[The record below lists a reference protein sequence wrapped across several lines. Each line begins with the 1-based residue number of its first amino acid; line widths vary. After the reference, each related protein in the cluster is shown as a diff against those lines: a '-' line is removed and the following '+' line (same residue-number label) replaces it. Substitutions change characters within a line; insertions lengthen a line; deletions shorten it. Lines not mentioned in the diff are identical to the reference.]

1 MTIMAPLFNMN
12 WLEFTYRSTGIKD
25 QSGEYAS
32 IKVFPNPSDG
42 ILFVEGQLDNQ
53 LSGNIQ
59 IFNLLGQKVVE
70 KKINSAGLFRETLI
84 LQHLSSGSYLVVVRG
99 EDGSILTRKQV
110 IIGD

>member
-1 MTIMAPLFNMN
+1 MTIMAPLFNIN
-12 WLEFTYRSTGIKD
+12 WLEFTYRRTGIND
-25 QSGEYAS
+25 QSGEFAS

-53 LSGNIQ
+53 VSGNIQ